1 MELHMRAP
9 RSLSTLAAAV
19 VVALAAGAP
28 QAHGEQVYSQTV
40 FFGDSL
46 SDSGH
51 FRPTLIQ
58 IAGPSA
64 AIVGRFTTNPGLVW
78 GEYLADFYGT
88 NATSDNQGGT
98 NYAVGGA
105 RVGVNS
111 ATALGVAPSISS
123 QVTSYLTS
131 TGGVADAKALYSV
144 WGGANDLFAVAA
156 GAPAQTTIGSA
167 VTTQIGLIGTLQ
179 AAGAQ
184 YVLVPTIPDLGK
196 TPQFLAGGAA
206 ASAAGTQLATSYNTA
221 LFNGLAASG
230 LRVIPLDTFTLIDEI
245 TASPATYGFTN
256 ATGTACT
263 VASSVTCSPL
273 NYATPTAASDY
284 IFADGVHPS
293 AAAHEVLSQYA
304 LSVLEGPRQVSVL
317 THSATVTGY
326 SRAERV
332 AMHADGAAEGQ
343 GLRWWGNV
351 RGDMQRQ
358 QDGDLYDGTT
368 PAGLFGIDWLNGGLT
383 LGGFAGYG
391 KGTQDFGHS
400 SGEFDQ
406 EDTTAGV
413 FAQWAGGGAWVNAQV
428 SYSWLKYDVTREI
441 QLGAATR
448 KQTGSPDGSN
458 LTAAVNAGFDFGNGG
473 SWKTGPVLGLVSQ
486 TIKVDGY
493 DEKEL
498 NSTALSYQDQ
508 EFDSLIGSVGWRA
521 SFQISPTVTPYAQA
535 TYNHEFEDNAG
546 MAWASLQTIPG
557 AMPYAVP
564 GVEFDRDYG
573 VFVVGARA
581 QIGDLSADVGAR
593 TTIGQSAANDA
604 GLFLSLGGSF

>member
-1 MELHMRAP
+1 MRAP
-9 RSLSTLAAAV
+9 RSLSTLATAV

-28 QAHGEQVYSQTV
+28 QAHAEQVYSQTV

-46 SDSGH
+46 TDSGH
-51 FRPTLIQ
+51 FRPALIQ

-64 AIVGRFTTNPGLVW
+64 GIVGRFTTNPGLVW
-78 GEYLADFYGT
+78 GEYLATYYGT

-105 RVGVNS
+105 RVGVDS
-111 ATALGVAPSISS
+111 ATALGVAPSIAS
-123 QVTSYLTS
+123 QVAGYLAS
-131 TGGVADAKALYSV
+131 TGGVADAKALYTV
-144 WGGANDLFAVAA
+144 WGGANDLFAVAG
-156 GAPAQTTIGSA
+156 GAPAQATIGSA
-167 VTTQIGLIGTLQ
+167 VTTQIGLVGTLR

-184 YVLVPTIPDLGK
+184 YVLVPTIPDLGR

-206 ASAAGTQLATSYNTA
+206 GSAAGTQLATAYNTA

-230 LRVIPLDTFTLIDEI
+230 LRVIPLDTYTLIDEI
-245 TASPATYGFTN
+245 TADPASYGFTN
-256 ATGTACT
+256 ATGTACN

-273 NYATPTAASDY
+273 NYVTPTAASDY

-293 AAAHEVLSQYA
+293 AAAHQVLAQYA

-332 AMHADGAAEGQ
+332 AMHADGPEEGQ

-358 QDGDLYDGTT
+358 QDGGLYDGTT
-368 PAGLFGIDWLNGGLT
+368 PAGLFGIDWTGSGWT
-383 LGGFAGYG
+383 FGGFAGYG

-400 SGEFDQ
+400 SGKFDQ
-406 EDTTAGV
+406 EDTTLGV
-413 FAQWAGGGAWVNAQV
+413 FAQWAGNGGWVNAQV

-448 KQTGSPDGSN
+448 RQTGSPDGSN
-458 LTAAVNAGFDFGNGG
+458 LTAAINGGFDFSNGG
-473 SWKTGPVLGLVSQ
+473 AWKTGPVLGLVSQ

-498 NSTALSYQDQ
+498 TSTALSYRHQ
-508 EFDSLIGSVGWRA
+508 EFDSLIGSAGWRA
-521 SFQISPTVTPYAQA
+521 SYRISPTVTPYAQA

-557 AMPYAVP
+557 ALPYAVP
-564 GVEFDRDYG
+564 GVAFDQDYG
-573 VFVVGARA
+573 VLVVGARA
-581 QIGDLSADVGAR
+581 QLGGLSADFGAR
-593 TTIGQSAANDA
+593 TTIGQSAANDT
-604 GLFLSLGGSF
+604 GIFIGLGGSF